1 MLDNLSTRRCKF
13 KSIRQGSN
21 ERVFVLGIFSILFLF
36 NVKCVS
42 TASSQILN
50 TKENREFIL
59 GQNHHDHASHN
70 IHAKKA
76 YIGQR
81 CHLMPSKD
89 QVRNHVC
96 LEVI

>member
-13 KSIRQGSN
+13 KSIRQSSEKRSN
-21 ERVFVLGIFSILFLF
+21 ERVSVLGIFSILFLF

-42 TASSQILN
+42 TTSSQILN

-70 IHAKKA
+70 LHAKKA
-76 YIGQR
+76 YIGQT

-96 LEVI
+96 